1 MHSGPG
7 ILVSPSMKTLFAA
20 LVLAGSLLPGQ
31 AAPLRALIIDGQNN
45 HDWKATTPVLKQVL
59 EATGL
64 FTVEV
69 ATAPGE
75 NNASLAAFKPDFAK
89 YKVIVMNYN
98 GAMWGEATRK
108 AFEDYM
114 SGGGGL
120 VVVHAADNS
129 FAAWPAYNEMI
140 ALGGWYGRD
149 AKSGPYL
156 RWRDGKQVLDD
167 KPGPAGHHGAQHDFL
182 VVTRA
187 PKHPIMTGLPAE
199 WLHAKDELYDFM
211 RGPAKNV
218 TILATAFADPK
229 HGGSGENE
237 PQLLV
242 IRYGKGRVFHDML
255 GHGPEAMKCVGFITT
270 LQRGTEWAA
279 TGKVTQKV
287 PADFPKADA
296 VSVR

>member
-1 MHSGPG
+1 
-7 ILVSPSMKTLFAA
+7 MKTLFAA

-31 AAPLRALIIDGQNN
+31 AEPLRALIVDGQNN
-45 HDWKATTPVLKQVL
+45 HDWKATTPVLKKAL
-59 EATGL
+59 EETGL

-98 GAMWGEATRK
+98 GAMWSEATRK
-108 AFEDYM
+108 AFEDYV
-114 SGGGGL
+114 SSGGGL
-120 VVVHAADNS
+120 VVMHAADNS
-129 FAAWPAYNEMI
+129 FASWPSYNEMI
-140 ALGGWYGRD
+140 AVGGWDRD
-149 AKSGPYL
+149 EKSGPYL
-156 RWRDGKQVLDD
+156 RWREGKQVVDD
-167 KPGPAGHHGAQHDFL
+167 KPGPAGHHGAQHEFL

-187 PKHPIMTGLPAE
+187 PKHPIMAGLPAE

-211 RGPAKNV
+211 RGPAKNA

-229 HGGSGENE
+229 QGGSGENE
-237 PQLLV
+237 PQLLA
-242 IRYGKGRVFHDML
+242 ISYGKGRVFHDML

-296 VSVR
+296 VSLR

>member
-1 MHSGPG
+1 
-7 ILVSPSMKTLFAA
+7 MKTLFAA

-31 AAPLRALIIDGQNN
+31 AEPLRALIVDGQNN
-45 HDWKATTPVLKQVL
+45 HDWQATTPVLKKAL
-59 EATGL
+59 EETGL

-98 GAMWGEATRK
+98 GAMWSEATRK
-108 AFEDYM
+108 AFEDYV

-129 FAAWPAYNEMI
+129 FASWPAYNEMI
-140 ALGGWYGRD
+140 AVGGWNGRD
-149 AKSGPYL
+149 GKSGSYL
-156 RWRDGKQVLDD
+156 RWRDGKQVLDS
-167 KPGPAGHHGAQHDFL
+167 KPGPAGSHGAQHEFL

-187 PKHPIMTGLPAE
+187 PEHPIMAGLPAE
-199 WLHAKDELYDFM
+199 WLHAKDELYDYM
-211 RGPAKNV
+211 RGPAQNA
-218 TILATAFADPK
+218 TILATAFADK
-229 HGGSGENE
+229 KRGGSGENE
-237 PQLLV
+237 AQLLV
-242 IRYGKGRVFHDML
+242 ISYGKGRVFHDML

-296 VSVR
+296 VSLR

>member
-1 MHSGPG
+1 
-7 ILVSPSMKTLFAA
+7 MKTLFAA

-31 AAPLRALIIDGQNN
+31 AEPLRALIVDGQNN
-45 HDWKATTPVLKQVL
+45 HDWKATTPVLKKAL
-59 EATGL
+59 EETGL

-98 GAMWGEATRK
+98 GAMWSEATRK
-108 AFEDYM
+108 AFEDYV
-114 SGGGGL
+114 SSGGGL
-120 VVVHAADNS
+120 VVMHAADNS
-129 FAAWPAYNEMI
+129 FASWPAYNEMI
-140 ALGGWYGRD
+140 AVGGWDRD
-149 AKSGPYL
+149 EKSGPYL
-156 RWRDGKQVLDD
+156 RWREGKQVVDD
-167 KPGPAGHHGAQHDFL
+167 KPGPAGHHGAQHEFL

-187 PKHPIMTGLPAE
+187 PKHPIMAGLRAE

-211 RGPAKNV
+211 RGPAKNA

-229 HGGSGENE
+229 QGGSGENE
-237 PQLLV
+237 PQLLA
-242 IRYGKGRVFHDML
+242 ISYGKGRVFHDML

-296 VSVR
+296 VSLR

>member
-1 MHSGPG
+1 
-7 ILVSPSMKTLFAA
+7 MKTLFAA

-31 AAPLRALIIDGQNN
+31 AEPLRALIVDGQNN
-45 HDWKATTPVLKQVL
+45 HDWKATTPVLKKAL
-59 EATGL
+59 EETGL

-98 GAMWGEATRK
+98 GAMWSEATRK
-108 AFEDYM
+108 AFEDYV
-114 SGGGGL
+114 SSGGGL
-120 VVVHAADNS
+120 VVMHAADNS
-129 FAAWPAYNEMI
+129 FASWPAYNEMI
-140 ALGGWYGRD
+140 AVGGWDRD
-149 AKSGPYL
+149 EKSGPYL
-156 RWRDGKQVLDD
+156 RWREGKQVVDD
-167 KPGPAGHHGAQHDFL
+167 KPGPAGHHGAQHEFL

-187 PKHPIMTGLPAE
+187 PKHPIMAGLPAE

-211 RGPAKNV
+211 RGPAKNA

-229 HGGSGENE
+229 QGGSGENE
-237 PQLLV
+237 PQLLA
-242 IRYGKGRVFHDML
+242 ISYGKGRVFHDML

-296 VSVR
+296 VSLR

>member
-1 MHSGPG
+1 
-7 ILVSPSMKTLFAA
+7 MKTLFAA

-31 AAPLRALIIDGQNN
+31 AEPLRALIVDGQNN
-45 HDWKATTPVLKQVL
+45 HDWKATTPVLKKAL
-59 EATGL
+59 EETGL

-98 GAMWGEATRK
+98 GAMWSEATRK
-108 AFEDYM
+108 AFEDYV

-120 VVVHAADNS
+120 VTVHAADNS

-140 ALGGWYGRD
+140 AVGGWDRD
-149 AKSGPYL
+149 EKSGPYL
-156 RWRDGKQVLDD
+156 RWREGKQVVDD
-167 KPGPAGHHGAQHDFL
+167 KPGPAGHHGAQHEFL

-187 PKHPIMTGLPAE
+187 PKHPIMAGLPAE

-211 RGPAKNV
+211 RGPAKNA

-229 HGGSGENE
+229 QGGSGENE
-237 PQLLV
+237 PQLLA
-242 IRYGKGRVFHDML
+242 ISYGKGRVFHDML

-296 VSVR
+296 VSLR

>member
-1 MHSGPG
+1 
-7 ILVSPSMKTLFAA
+7 MKTLFAA

-31 AAPLRALIIDGQNN
+31 AEPLRALIVDGQNN
-45 HDWKATTPVLKQVL
+45 HDWKATTPVLKKAL
-59 EATGL
+59 EETGL

-98 GAMWGEATRK
+98 GAMWSEATRK
-108 AFEDYM
+108 AFEDYV

-129 FAAWPAYNEMI
+129 FASWPAYNEMI
-140 ALGGWYGRD
+140 AVGGWDRD
-149 AKSGPYL
+149 EKSGPYL
-156 RWRDGKQVLDD
+156 RWREGKQVVDD
-167 KPGPAGHHGAQHDFL
+167 KPGPAGHHGAQHEFL

-187 PKHPIMTGLPAE
+187 PKHPIMAGLPAE

-211 RGPAKNV
+211 RGPAKNA

-229 HGGSGENE
+229 QGGSGENE
-237 PQLLV
+237 PQLLA
-242 IRYGKGRVFHDML
+242 ISYGKGRVFHDML

-296 VSVR
+296 VSLR

>member
-1 MHSGPG
+1 
-7 ILVSPSMKTLFAA
+7 MKTLFAA

-31 AAPLRALIIDGQNN
+31 AEPLRALIVDGQNN
-45 HDWKATTPVLKQVL
+45 HDWKATTPVLKKTL
-59 EATGL
+59 EETGL

-98 GAMWGEATRK
+98 GAMWSEATRK
-108 AFEDYM
+108 AFEDYV

-120 VVVHAADNS
+120 VVMHAADNS
-129 FAAWPAYNEMI
+129 FASWPAYNEMI
-140 ALGGWYGRD
+140 AVGGWDRD
-149 AKSGPYL
+149 EKSGPYL
-156 RWRDGKQVLDD
+156 RWREGKQVVDD
-167 KPGPAGHHGAQHDFL
+167 KPGPAGHHGAQHEFL

-187 PKHPIMTGLPAE
+187 PKHPIMAGLPAE

-211 RGPAKNV
+211 RGPAKNA

-229 HGGSGENE
+229 QGGSGENE
-237 PQLLV
+237 PQLLA
-242 IRYGKGRVFHDML
+242 ISYGKGRVFHDML

-296 VSVR
+296 VSLR

>member
-1 MHSGPG
+1 
-7 ILVSPSMKTLFAA
+7 MKTLFAA

-31 AAPLRALIIDGQNN
+31 AEPLRALIVDGQNN
-45 HDWKATTPVLKQVL
+45 HDWKATTPVLKKAL
-59 EATGL
+59 EETGL

-75 NNASLAAFKPDFAK
+75 DNASLAAFKPDFAK

-98 GAMWGEATRK
+98 GAMWSEATRK
-108 AFEDYM
+108 AFEDYV

-129 FAAWPAYNEMI
+129 FASWPAYNEMI
-140 ALGGWYGRD
+140 AVGGWDRD
-149 AKSGPYL
+149 EKSGPYL
-156 RWRDGKQVLDD
+156 RWREGKQVVDD
-167 KPGPAGHHGAQHDFL
+167 KPGPAGHHGAQHEFL

-187 PKHPIMTGLPAE
+187 PKHPIMAGLPAE

-211 RGPAKNV
+211 RGPAKNA

-229 HGGSGENE
+229 QGGSGENE
-237 PQLLV
+237 PQLLA
-242 IRYGKGRVFHDML
+242 ISYGKGRVFHDML

-296 VSVR
+296 VSLR